1 MVNMNEMSKAL
12 GEDLA
17 FTQKDLEEL
26 ERARG
31 MPISFDEDCPE
42 VTPEMA
48 IHFRRVNPP
57 RHQQKAGR
65 A

>member
-1 MVNMNEMSKAL
+1 MVNTNEMPNAL
-12 GEDLA
+12 AEDLA
-17 FTQKDLEEL
+17 FIQKDLEEW
-26 ERARG
+26 EHARS

-42 VTPEMA
+42 ITPEMA
-48 IHFRRVNPP
+48 VHFRRVNPP